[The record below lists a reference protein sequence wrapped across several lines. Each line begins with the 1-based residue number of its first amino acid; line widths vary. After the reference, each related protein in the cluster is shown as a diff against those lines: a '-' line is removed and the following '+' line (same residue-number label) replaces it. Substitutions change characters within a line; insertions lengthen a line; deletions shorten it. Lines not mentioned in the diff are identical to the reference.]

1 MKRVLGK
8 ILISLGAV
16 LVCLALL
23 LLIYNQKESKEAGEA
38 SGAVLE
44 QLKAVE
50 ESEDTLIDPETGLPP
65 AEMKSVLIDGNE
77 YIGYLSIPAL
87 GLELPVMSDWSY
99 EKLTIAPCRE
109 VGTVHTKDMVIAAH
123 NYVNHF
129 GNLKQLVQGD
139 IVVFIDLNKIRT
151 TYTVEMIEILRPDQV
166 EEMRSGEW
174 DLTLY
179 TCTYSGATRVTVR
192 CREIQ

>member
-44 QLKAVE
+44 QLREKE
-50 ESEDTLIDPETGLPP
+50 KSMDDLIDPETGLPP
-65 AEMKSVLIDGNE
+65 AEMKTMLIDGNE
-77 YIGYLSIPAL
+77 YIGYLSIPVL

-109 VGTVHTKDMVIAAH
+109 VGTVHTRDMVIAAH
-123 NYVNHF
+123 NYANHF
-129 GNLKQLVQGD
+129 GNLKQLVPGD
-139 IVVFIDLNKIRT
+139 LVIFTDVNKIKT
-151 TYTVEMIEILRPDQV
+151 TYQVELIEILQPNQV
-166 EEMRSGEW
+166 KEMRSEEW

-179 TCTYSGATRVTVR
+179 TCTYSGATRVAVR
-192 CREIQ
+192 CRES